1 MEILTGRVVRCLH
14 FPLLI
19 PCRYRSLWLGVEVL
33 PRRHSRVRNL
43 PEFAGEFP
51 VATLAEEILIEGAG
65 QVKALLRLQGIPC
78 YQRPW
83 P

>member
-1 MEILTGRVVRCLH
+1 MARRGS
-14 FPLLI
+14 FA
-19 PCRYRSLWLGVEVL
+19 
-33 PRRHSRVRNL
+33 RRHSRVRNL

-65 QVKALLRLQGIPC
+65 QVKALVTLAESRAINAQ
-78 YQRPW
+78 W